1 LRLIRPHISNV
12 KTIPIYLSFLCCLL
26 IHLPAGYAAEQEKND
41 RLKELDAYWA
51 EVSRTVREGDF
62 EGYKATCHEQG
73 VLVSGSKRTSYPLSK
88 ALARWKKDFIA
99 TKAGT
104 IKANVEFRFSQRFG
118 DETTAHETGI
128 FLYSFTDQDGQ
139 WKQEHVHFQA
149 LLLKSKEGWKI
160 MMEYQQSKATQAE
173 WVALAGQSKK

>member
-1 LRLIRPHISNV
+1 V